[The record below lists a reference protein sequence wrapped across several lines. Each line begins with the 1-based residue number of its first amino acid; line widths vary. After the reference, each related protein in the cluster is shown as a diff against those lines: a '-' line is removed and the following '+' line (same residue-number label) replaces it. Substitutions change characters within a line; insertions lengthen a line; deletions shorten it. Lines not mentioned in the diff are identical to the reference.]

1 MIDID
6 ANKFEYDLT
15 GLFWY
20 YTPQNDEDKL
30 LTDLIDKVC
39 RAYLVDRSKNEK
51 DKDRLIA
58 NLALSNDEQELVRKY
73 GLMEHPN
80 LEVSTRFNDVMLRF
94 AHGKDKL
101 DLRRK
106 ASDGYLKLYEETGTV
121 LYFVRSIELRIVKKL
136 YDKRFMEE
144 FRRVVISTFIHPGW
158 MTNIL
163 NIVKKNVDNGLENP
177 YIKDILANYA
187 TKEPFMEVYWQD
199 QYYDMLHKIGAIGD
213 DNYHYQKALA
223 WETCADKEVAN
234 RKEYTF
240 NMATHQNY
248 QKAFNEIVLIKNM
261 YPQEFARIRDKY
273 NGARK
278 EFVEILSLY
287 GIKIKYSIPK
297 DIENYIRQQ
306 MATLNLNNVIEA
318 IFAFEGITYYPAWT
332 RYINEL
338 KDKFKEE
345 ADVIEKFFPQSQALN
360 DEGNTTGI
368 SDFEHN
374 TSLQAHRF
382 VRCALMYHIYSLFLR
397 VGEFHLDYSDELFFE
412 VLKYKKPT
420 FIEEE
425 RVQLWAKAYNLYFN
439 GDVLEASH
447 LLMPQFEHALHNLL
461 EQIVD
466 DVTMLDNDIQKEP
479 TLTPILKGLQPYC
492 NPALYD
498 ELYMF
503 FVDGNDVNYR
513 NVLLHGLMD
522 VTGMLRHGAYLFYV
536 ANLLYMRG
544 KDFLKLGNEE

>member
-20 YTPQNDEDKL
+20 YVPTDEKDKQ
-30 LTDLIDKVC
+30 LTKLIDKVC
-39 RAYLVDRSKNEK
+39 CAYLVDRSKDGK

-58 NLALSNDEQELVRKY
+58 NIVLNNDEQVLVKEY
-73 GLMEHPN
+73 GLMTHKN
-80 LEVSTRFNDVMLRF
+80 LEVRTRFTDVMLRF
-94 AHGKDKL
+94 VHGTGKL
-101 DLRRK
+101 DLRK
-106 ASDGYLKLYEETGTV
+106 KVSDGYLKLYEETGTV
-121 LYFVRSIELRIVKKL
+121 LYFVRSIELRKIKML
-136 YDKRFMEE
+136 YDKQFMEE
-144 FRRVVISTFIHPGW
+144 FRRVVISTFTHPGW
-158 MTNIL
+158 MANIL
-163 NIVKKNVDNGLENP
+163 NIVKTNVDNGLENP
-177 YIKDILANYA
+177 YIKDILATYA

-199 QYYDMLHKIGAIGD
+199 QYYDMLHDIGAIGD
-213 DNYHYQKALA
+213 DNYHYQKAII
-223 WETCADKEVAN
+223 WENCADKEVAN
-234 RKEYTF
+234 KKENTF
-240 NMATHQNY
+240 SMATHQNY
-248 QKAFNEIVLIKNM
+248 QKSYNEIVLVKSK
-261 YPQEFARIRDKY
+261 YQQEFARIRDKY
-273 NGARK
+273 NEAKK

-287 GIKIKYSIPK
+287 GVKIKYSIPK

-306 MATLNLNNVIEA
+306 MASLNLKSVIEA
-318 IFAFEGITYYPAWT
+318 IFAYEGIPYYPAWT
-332 RYINEL
+332 KYVNKL
-338 KDKFKEE
+338 KDKFKEK
-345 ADVIEKFFPQSQALN
+345 ADIMEKCFPQSQTLN

-382 VRCALMYHIYSLFLR
+382 VRCALMYHIHSLFMR
-397 VGEFHLDYSDELFFE
+397 VGEFHFDYSEELFYE
-412 VLKYKKPT
+412 VLKYKKPN

-513 NVLLHGLMD
+513 NNLLHGLMD
-522 VTGMLRHGAYLFYV
+522 VMAILRHGLYLYYV
-536 ANLLYMRG
+536 ANQLYMRG
-544 KDFLKLGNEE
+544 KDFLKLGGEN

>member
-1 MIDID
+1 MIDIGAD
-6 ANKFEYDLT
+6 KYEYDLT

-20 YTPQNDEDKL
+20 YIPTDDEDKQ
-30 LTDLIDKVC
+30 LTELIDRVC
-39 RAYLVDRSKNEK
+39 CAYLVDRNKDGK

-106 ASDGYLKLYEETGTV
+106 VSDGYLKLYGETGTV
-121 LYFVRSIELRIVKKL
+121 LYFVRSIELRIVKTF
-136 YDKRFMEE
+136 YDDKFMESL
-144 FRRVVISTFIHPGW
+144 RRVVIQSFTHPSW

-163 NIVKKNVDNGLENP
+163 NTVKMNIENGLENP
-177 YIKDILANYA
+177 YIKDILAAYTSKA
-187 TKEPFMEVYWQD
+187 PFMEVYWQD
-199 QYYDMLHKIGAIGD
+199 QYYDMLHGIGAIDD
-213 DNYHYQKALA
+213 DNYHYQKAMA
-223 WETCADKEVAN
+223 WEACADKEVAN
-234 RKEYTF
+234 RKENTF

-248 QKAFNEIVLIKNM
+248 QKAFNEIVLIKNK
-261 YPQEFARIRDKY
+261 YPQEFTRIRDKY
-273 NGARK
+273 NDAKK

-287 GIKIKYSIPK
+287 GVKIKYSIPK

-306 MATLNLNNVIEA
+306 MATLNLNNAIEA
-318 IFAFEGITYYPAWT
+318 IFAFGGIPYYPTWT
-332 RYINEL
+332 RYVNEL
-338 KDKFKEE
+338 KDKFKKK
-345 ADVIEKFFPQSQALN
+345 ADVIEKCFPQSQTLN
-360 DEGNTTGI
+360 NEGNTTGV

-374 TSLQAHRF
+374 ISLQAHRF
-382 VRCALMYHIYSLFLR
+382 VRCALMYHIHSLFLR
-397 VGEFHLDYSDELFFE
+397 VGEFHFDFSEELFFE
-412 VLKYKKPT
+412 ILKYKKPN

-439 GDVLEASH
+439 GDIIESCH

-466 DVTMLDNDIQKEP
+466 DITMLDNDIQKEP
-479 TLTPILKGLQPYC
+479 TFVGILKGLEPYC
-492 NPALYD
+492 NPTLHD

-513 NVLLHGLMD
+513 NVILHGLMD
-522 VTGMLRHGAYLFYV
+522 VMEMLKHGAYLFYV
-536 ANLLYMRG
+536 ANILYMRG
-544 KDFLKLGNEE
+544 KDFLKLGEE